1 MNELKMWNIHTTE
14 YHSTLQ
20 RKQILTQATIW
31 KSLEDMMLSE
41 ISKTQKD
48 KYCMILLIYGKYT
61 HRAQSGMG

>member
-48 KYCMILLIYGKYT
+48 KYDIIQIK
-61 HRAQSGMG
+61 